1 MAGTSSRALAQSL
14 SFHTTTFHVVDRD
27 GQRWLRSGEIAQA
40 LGYADEKSV
49 NRIYARHAD
58 EFTAAMTGSVKL
70 TEGVN
75 LTSSNLVTQTRI
87 FSLRGAHL
95 IAMFART
102 EVAKEFRRWVLDIL
116 DREVASS
123 CHVSRPG
130 ITAAQAKAAQA
141 QIEAVRKQLAKV
153 EAQMAEWVVVDDTP
167 PPKPALRALVNEVG
181 RYQDGSWGLNI
192 SCGDVSFSLQ
202 VDNAVMR
209 AGGVKAGD
217 EVRIEHEKG
226 QALRGPYTRVYLQS
240 EYQAAIH

>member
-1 MAGTSSRALAQSL
+1 MAGTSSRALAHSL
-14 SFHTTTFHVVDRD
+14 SFHATEFNVVDRD
-27 GQRWLRSGEIAQA
+27 GQRWLRSSEIAQA

-116 DREVASS
+116 DAEVASRKVPARAPAARLS
-123 CHVSRPG
+123 HEQVQE
-130 ITAAQAKAAQA
+130 ITTRLERLKAMFNP
-141 QIEAVRKQLAKV
+141 LG
-153 EAQMAEWVVVDDTP
+153 DPFSD
-167 PPKPALRALVNEVG
+167 AL
-181 RYQDGSWGLNI
+181 
-192 SCGDVSFSLQ
+192 
-202 VDNAVMR
+202 
-209 AGGVKAGD
+209 GVH
-217 EVRIEHEKG
+217 R
-226 QALRGPYTRVYLQS
+226 ALRGLHPKLGMKEPGYLQLLP
-240 EYQAAIH
+240 H